1 VRRYVAR
8 RVAALAATLVFV
20 SALVFVVVRVLPGDP
35 AAIILGTEGSP
46 EALARLRESMGLNR
60 PLAVQYVEWLGGA
73 LRGDLGRSI
82 QYDLPVGALIVS
94 RLPVT
99 LPLALL
105 AAVFMVAAAL
115 PLGVYAA
122 THHRRGGDYLA
133 MIVSQIG
140 ISVPQ
145 FWSGLLLILFFSVHL
160 GWVSAGGFAGWSSGP
175 GPALRSLLLPAV
187 ALGLFQAAV
196 LVRATRSAV
205 LDVLR
210 EDYVRTARA
219 KGLSEPRVVG
229 VHTFRNALIPV
240 VTVAGIQLGQLMAG
254 AIVLESVFALP
265 GLGRLALVAIG
276 APRPAGG
283 AGGGAVR
290 RLRHRRH
297 QLRRRP
303 RLRVPRPAHPVRV
316 DGPPTALPPRHVHAG
331 CGDHADADRHGRAE
345 HRLHTRRPAGDVH
358 HRPAAGPVGRPPVR
372 HRPLR
377 ARRAV
382 ARHDRFGDLDRGR
395 PDRRRDRGR
404 GGGAAGRAERL
415 RGRLARRDP
424 HAPGRRRS
432 GFSRHSSRR
441 CC

>member
-1 VRRYVAR
+1 MRRYVAR

-60 PLAVQYVEWLGGA
+60 PLAVQYVEWFGGA
-73 LRGDLGRSI
+73 LRGNLGHSI
-82 QYDLPVGALIVS
+82 QYDVPVGSLIVS

-105 AAVFMVAAAL
+105 AAVFMVGAAL

-122 THHRRGGDYLA
+122 THHRRGGDYVA

-160 GWVSAGGFAGWSSGP
+160 GWVNAGGFAGWSSGL
-175 GPALRSLLLPAV
+175 GPALRSLLLPAI

-265 GLGRLALVAIG
+265 GLGRLALGAISARDLPVVQGVALFVASSIVVINFAVDLAYG
-276 APRPAGG
+276 VLDPRI
-283 AGGGAVR
+283 R
-290 RLRHRRH
+290 Y
-297 QLRRRP
+297 
-303 RLRVPRPAHPVRV
+303 
-316 DGPPTALPPRHVHAG
+316 
-331 CGDHADADRHGRAE
+331 E
-345 HRLHTRRPAGDVH
+345 
-358 HRPAAGPVGRPPVR
+358 
-372 HRPLR
+372 
-377 ARRAV
+377 
-382 ARHDRFGDLDRGR
+382 
-395 PDRRRDRGR
+395 
-404 GGGAAGRAERL
+404 
-415 RGRLARRDP
+415 
-424 HAPGRRRS
+424 
-432 GFSRHSSRR
+432 
-441 CC
+441 